1 MYIVVVNSIIEY
13 SYSITFFI
21 RTHAFDRYVV
31 RCGSKN
37 GFQKDMSLK
46 EIGLGAQ
53 NTITILESIV
63 NIIVGTYMTI

>member
-1 MYIVVVNSIIEY
+1 MYIVVVNSIIEN

-31 RCGSKN
+31 RCDSKN